1 MEKIVLISCASKKRN
16 DACKA
21 RELYQST
28 LFKLSLAYA
37 ETLNADHIFIL
48 SALHGVV
55 DLDSIIKPYNVTL
68 NNMSENDKKNWAQN
82 VKIQLKD
89 KGIDFEQDQIIFLA
103 GNNYRKYLICE
114 FKNSKVPMKGLRI
127 GEQLSF
133 LKERV
138 SNEL

>member
-1 MEKIVLISCASKKRN
+1 MKKIILISCVSKKRN
-16 DACKA
+16 IACKA

-55 DLDSIIKPYNVTL
+55 ELDSIIEPYNITL
-68 NNMSENDKKNWAQN
+68 NNMSEKDKKDWAQK
-82 VKIQLKD
+82 VMVQLKD

-103 GNNYRKYLICE
+103 GNNYRKHLICE
-114 FKNSKVPMKGLRI
+114 FKKSKVPMKGLRI

-133 LKERV
+133 LKERN
-138 SNEL
+138 SYGR